1 MARPAQPTWRSI
13 WVSTPN
19 VTDVA
24 EVVRV
29 FARHGVEYVLIGGQ
43 AAVVSGAPVFTYD
56 FDACYARSDTNLARL
71 VAALKDL
78 DARLRDA
85 RLRVGKMSDE
95 EAEDLPFR
103 IDVPTLSS
111 GLNFTFNTRAGAV
124 DVLGLPAGV
133 AGFEQLRANAVEH
146 DIAGEKVLVASI
158 RDLVSMKQA
167 SGRPKDL
174 LMLPTLLAL
183 QDELE
188 RRGHELGTRP
198 G

>member
-1 MARPAQPTWRSI
+1 M
-13 WVSTPN
+13 STPN

-56 FDACYARSDTNLARL
+56 FDACYARSDTNLVRL

-78 DARLRDA
+78 EA
-85 RLRVGKMSDE
+85 RLRVAKMSDE

-188 RRGHELGTRP
+188 RRGHELDTRP
-198 G
+198 R

>member
-1 MARPAQPTWRSI
+1 MARPAPPTWRSI

-43 AAVVSGAPVFTYD
+43 AAVVSGAPVSTYD

-78 DARLRDA
+78 DARLRVA
-85 RLRVGKMSDE
+85 KMSDE
-95 EAEDLPFR
+95 EAEDPPFR

-188 RRGHELGTRP
+188 RRGHELDTRP

>member
-1 MARPAQPTWRSI
+1 
-13 WVSTPN
+13 VSTPN

-29 FARHGVEYVLIGGQ
+29 FARHCVEYVLIGGQ
-43 AAVVSGAPVFTYD
+43 AAVVSGAPVSTYD

-78 DARLRDA
+78 DARLRVA
-85 RLRVGKMSDE
+85 KMSDE
-95 EAEDLPFR
+95 EAEDPPFR

-188 RRGHELGTRP
+188 RRGHELDTRP

>member
-1 MARPAQPTWRSI
+1 MAKPAQPTWRSI

-43 AAVVSGAPVFTYD
+43 AAVVSGAPVSTYD

-78 DARLRDA
+78 DARLRVA
-85 RLRVGKMSDE
+85 KMSDE
-95 EAEDLPFR
+95 DAEDLPFR

-146 DIAGEKVLVASI
+146 HIAGEKVLVASI

-167 SGRPKDL
+167 SGRQKDL
-174 LMLPTLLAL
+174 MMLPTLLAL

-188 RRGHELGTRP
+188 RRGHELDTRP